1 MEFGYYVLNTYVP
14 ELDGPAADLYG
25 RYFEQIEAAEHVGFD
40 HVWVTEHHFDY
51 FGGMTPSPQMFLTAV
66 SQRTRRLRLGTSVS
80 ILPLHHPLRIA
91 EDFAVVD
98 VLSGGRLEFGVGRGM
113 PIAGYEGFGIP
124 YAGAQERLK
133 EAIHLI
139 ERLWREPRVTFQG
152 RYYQCPEVT
161 VLPRPV
167 QQPHPPI
174 WVGATATPD
183 SFRWAGEHGY
193 GIMTIGHL
201 LDPAEIAE
209 RLALYREAYR
219 AAGHPPGGERIL
231 GTYHAFV
238 SPDRAEWEEV
248 GRRGMTYYSR
258 SSILAQELAVTKE
271 RGAAYAAHE
280 PVLARMR
287 ALSFE
292 DMVARRRV
300 LIGEPAACRDTLAG
314 LCEELGY
321 THVIFLFALG
331 GLPYDAVLRAM
342 DRFADEVLGLLPVA

>member
-1 MEFGYYVLNTYVP
+1 VEFGYYVLNTYVP

-139 ERLWREPRVTFQG
+139 ERLWREPRVAFQG

-174 WVGATATPD
+174 WVTANVEPEH
-183 SFRWAGEHGY
+183 FRWIGAQGYDLMTLPWLYADQARAGV
-193 GIMTIGHL
+193 
-201 LDPAEIAE
+201 
-209 RLALYREAYR
+209 ALYQEAR
-219 AAGHPPGGERIL
+219 AAAGHPGRGRVMAMYPAHVAETAEQARAQAEGAWNNWVALIFRHAAGDPTKQAAEAERRRL
-231 GTYHAFV
+231 LQWETMV
-238 SPDRAEWEEV
+238 AE
-248 GRRGMTYYSR
+248 RRGLFGTPEHCT
-258 SSILAQELAVTKE
+258 AAV
-271 RGAAYAAHE
+271 
-280 PVLARMR
+280 R
-287 ALSFE
+287 AIAEEFGITHLGLTFHFGGL
-292 DMVARRRV
+292 DH
-300 LIGEPAACRDTLAG
+300 TAG
-314 LCEELGY
+314 LRAVELWGRE
-321 THVIFLFALG
+321 VV
-331 GLPYDAVLRAM
+331 PRVRAAEAPA
-342 DRFADEVLGLLPVA
+342 RA